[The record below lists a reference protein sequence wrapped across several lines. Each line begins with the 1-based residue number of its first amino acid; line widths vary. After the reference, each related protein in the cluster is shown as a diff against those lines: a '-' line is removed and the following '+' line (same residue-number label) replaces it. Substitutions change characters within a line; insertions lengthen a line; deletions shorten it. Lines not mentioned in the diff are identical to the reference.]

1 MPTWKQVI
9 ETYGEEM
16 AAKMRDN
23 EWLDCI
29 TCTILPSG
37 EIDIPQRD
45 IDIAFRA
52 ANGGIIGD
60 MEWD

>member
-1 MPTWKQVI
+1 MV
-9 ETYGEEM
+9 EDYGEEM
-16 AAKMRDN
+16 ADKMQKTGY
-23 EWLDCI
+23 LDCI
-29 TCTILPSG
+29 TCVLLPSG
-37 EIDIPQRD
+37 EMNIPQRD

>member
-16 AAKMRDN
+16 AAKMRDG
-23 EWLDCI
+23 EWLDGI
-29 TCTILPSG
+29 TCIVLPSG

-45 IDIAFRA
+45 IDNAFRA
-52 ANGGIIGD
+52 ANGEIIGD